1 MKKLAIYW
9 RVFFILAKTK
19 IMTSKDISLGIV
31 KAVAILVASCLALF
45 FLYQIATVIVYCI
58 IAIVISLLLN
68 PLVTFLK
75 TRLEFKYT
83 IAVITSL
90 LLAFLV
96 ISGFVLLFVPLLLA
110 QGENLSLLDISS
122 LEKNYHLLLENVT
135 VFLDSYNINTKQ
147 LIQSSKLSSFA
158 TFEFI
163 PNFLNSFLSTLGNF
177 SMGFASVLFITFFL
191 LKEKDVL
198 YLKFKRLLPESQK
211 EKVLNSMQ
219 DINRLLSRYFLGL
232 LLQLTIIMLL
242 YLIVFIIFGVENAII
257 IALLC
262 AIFNI
267 VPYVGPLI
275 ASVVAGLLIMTS
287 GIGSGADFAS
297 ETLPTAIYVL
307 IGMSLVQVI
316 DNNFSSPLIFS
327 KSTNSHP
334 LEIFL
339 VILIAGILF
348 GITGMIIAVPFYTS
362 LKVIGKEFLP
372 DNKFIKALTKN
383 L

>member
-1 MKKLAIYW
+1 
-9 RVFFILAKTK
+9 
-19 IMTSKDISLGIV
+19 MTSKELSIGIV
-31 KAVAILVASCLALF
+31 RAVAILVASCLILF
-45 FLYQIATVIVYCI
+45 FLYQITTVILYCI

-68 PLVTFLK
+68 PLVNFLK
-75 TRLEFKYT
+75 RRFKFRNT
-83 IAVITSL
+83 LAVISSL
-90 LLAFLV
+90 LIAFLV

-110 QGENLSLLDISS
+110 QGENLSLLDVSS
-122 LEKNYHLLLENVT
+122 LEKNYHLLLENIT

-147 LIQSSKLSSFA
+147 LIQSSKLSSFS

-163 PNFLNSFLSTLGNF
+163 PNFLNSFLSTLGSF

-198 YLKFKRLLPESQK
+198 YLKFKRLVPENQK
-211 EKVLNSMQ
+211 EKVLNSIQ
-219 DINRLLSRYFLGL
+219 DINHLLSRYFLGL

-242 YLIVFIIFGVENAII
+242 YLIIFIIFGVENAII

-275 ASVVAGLLIMTS
+275 ASIVAGLLIMTS
-287 GIGSGADFAS
+287 GIGSGADFAT

-348 GITGMIIAVPFYTS
+348 GISGMIIAVPFYTS

-372 DNKFIKALTKN
+372 DNKIIKALTKN

>member
-1 MKKLAIYW
+1 
-9 RVFFILAKTK
+9 
-19 IMTSKDISLGIV
+19 MTSKELSIGIV
-31 KAVAILVASCLALF
+31 RAVAILVASCLFLF
-45 FLYQIATVIVYCI
+45 FLYQITTVILYCI

-68 PLVTFLK
+68 PLVNFLK
-75 TRLEFKYT
+75 QRFKFRNT
-83 IAVITSL
+83 LAVISSL
-90 LLAFLV
+90 LIAFLI

-110 QGENLSLLDISS
+110 QGENLSLLDVSS
-122 LEKNYHLLLENVT
+122 LEKNYHLLLENIT

-163 PNFLNSFLSTLGNF
+163 PNFLNSFLSTLGSF

-198 YLKFKRLLPESQK
+198 YLKFKRLLPENQK
-211 EKVLNSMQ
+211 EKVLNSIQ
-219 DINRLLSRYFLGL
+219 DINHLLSRYFLGL

-242 YLIVFIIFGVENAII
+242 YLIIFIIFGVENAII

-275 ASVVAGLLIMTS
+275 ASIVAGLLIMTS
-287 GIGSGADFAS
+287 GIGSGADFAT

-339 VILIAGILF
+339 VILIAGILS

-372 DNKFIKALTKN
+372 DNKIIKALTKN

>member
-1 MKKLAIYW
+1 
-9 RVFFILAKTK
+9 
-19 IMTSKDISLGIV
+19 MTSKELSIGIV
-31 KAVAILVASCLALF
+31 RAVAILVASCLVLF
-45 FLYQIATVIVYCI
+45 FLYQIATVILYCI

-68 PLVTFLK
+68 PLVNFLK
-75 TRLEFKYT
+75 RRLKFKNT
-83 IAVITSL
+83 IATISSIL
-90 LLAFLV
+90 IAFLV

-110 QGENLSLLDISS
+110 QGENLSLLNVSS
-122 LEKNYHLLLENVT
+122 LEKNYHLLLENIT

-163 PNFLNSFLSTLGNF
+163 PNFLNSFLSTLGSF

-198 YLKFKRLLPESQK
+198 YLKFKRLLPENQK
-211 EKVLNSMQ
+211 EKILNSIQ
-219 DINRLLSRYFLGL
+219 DINHLLSRYFLGL

-242 YLIVFIIFGVENAII
+242 YLIIFIIFGVENAII

-275 ASVVAGLLIMTS
+275 ASIVAGLLIMTS
-287 GIGSGADFAS
+287 GIGSGADFAT

-348 GITGMIIAVPFYTS
+348 GISGMIIAVPFYTS

-372 DNKFIKALTKN
+372 DNKIIKALTKN

>member
-1 MKKLAIYW
+1 
-9 RVFFILAKTK
+9 
-19 IMTSKDISLGIV
+19 MTSKELSIGIV
-31 KAVAILVASCLALF
+31 RAVAILVASCLVLF
-45 FLYQIATVIVYCI
+45 FLYQIATVILYCI

-68 PLVTFLK
+68 PLVNFLK
-75 TRLEFKYT
+75 RRLKFKNT
-83 IAVITSL
+83 IATISSIL
-90 LLAFLV
+90 IAFLV

-110 QGENLSLLDISS
+110 QGENLSLLNVSS
-122 LEKNYHLLLENVT
+122 LEKNYHLLLENIT

-147 LIQSSKLSSFA
+147 LIQSSKLSSFT

-163 PNFLNSFLSTLGNF
+163 PNFLNSFLSTLGSF

-198 YLKFKRLLPESQK
+198 YLKFKRLLPENQK
-211 EKVLNSMQ
+211 EKVLNSIQ
-219 DINRLLSRYFLGL
+219 DINHLLSRYFLGL

-242 YLIVFIIFGVENAII
+242 YLIIFIIFGVENAII

-275 ASVVAGLLIMTS
+275 ASIVAGLLIMTS
-287 GIGSGADFAS
+287 GIGSGADFAT

-372 DNKFIKALTKN
+372 NNKIIKALTKN

>member
-1 MKKLAIYW
+1 
-9 RVFFILAKTK
+9 
-19 IMTSKDISLGIV
+19 MTSKEITLGIV
-31 KAVAILVASCLALF
+31 QAVAILVASCLTLF

-75 TRLEFKYT
+75 TKFKFKN
-83 IAVITSL
+83 IFAVITSL

-110 QGENLSLLDISS
+110 QGEKLSLLDVSS

-135 VFLDSYNINTKQ
+135 FFLDSYNINTKQ
-147 LIQSSKLSSFA
+147 LIQSNKLSSFT

-177 SMGFASVLFITFFL
+177 SMGFASILFITFFI

-198 YLKFKRLLPESQK
+198 YLKFKKLLPENQK
-211 EKVLNSMQ
+211 EKVIKSIHE
-219 DINRLLSRYFLGL
+219 INHLLSRYFIGL
-232 LLQLTIIMLL
+232 LLQLSILMIL
-242 YLIVFIIFGVENAII
+242 YLIVFLLFGVENAII

-275 ASVVAGLLIMTS
+275 ASVVAGILIMTS
-287 GIGSGADFAS
+287 GIGSGANFTT

-372 DNKFIKALTKN
+372 NNKFIKALTKN

>member
-1 MKKLAIYW
+1 
-9 RVFFILAKTK
+9 
-19 IMTSKDISLGIV
+19 MTSKELSIGIV
-31 KAVAILVASCLALF
+31 RAVAILVASCLVLF
-45 FLYQIATVIVYCI
+45 FLYQITTVILYCI

-68 PLVTFLK
+68 PLVNFLK
-75 TRLEFKYT
+75 RRFKFRNT
-83 IAVITSL
+83 LAVISSL
-90 LLAFLV
+90 LIAFLI

-110 QGENLSLLDISS
+110 QGENLSLLDVSS
-122 LEKNYHLLLENVT
+122 LEQNYHLLLENIT

-163 PNFLNSFLSTLGNF
+163 PNFLNSFLSTLGSF

-198 YLKFKRLLPESQK
+198 YLKFKRLLPENQK
-211 EKVLNSMQ
+211 EKVLNSIQ
-219 DINRLLSRYFLGL
+219 DINHLLSRYFLGL
-232 LLQLTIIMLL
+232 LLQLTIIMFL
-242 YLIVFIIFGVENAII
+242 YLIIFIIFGVENAII

-275 ASVVAGLLIMTS
+275 ASIVAGLLIMTS
-287 GIGSGADFAS
+287 GIGSGADFAT

-339 VILIAGILF
+339 VILIAGILS

-372 DNKFIKALTKN
+372 DNKIIKALTKN